1 MSTDEVKKLI
11 VDGDIFMQDKDGEI
25 SKIAEIQ
32 NLESVQE
39 NNQDDA
45 ADAVRYA
52 IEKEKSKSVSIT
64 ITRESS
70 IHLQK
75 MLGIER
81 ISRKRFI
88 KLLMGCRIQRNDA
101 ADAVRYAIEK
111 EKSKSV
117 SITITRESS
126 IHLQKMLGIE
136 RISRKRFIKL
146 LMGCRIQR
154 NDANIFADIVGK
166 NEYGYCPIMVQA
178 VIEWVIKEIQK
189 GEE

>member
-1 MSTDEVKKLI
+1 MLTDEVKKLI
-11 VDGDIFMQDKDGEI
+11 VDGDIWIQDKDGEI
-25 SKIAEIQ
+25 SKRAEIR
-32 NLESVQE
+32 NFESVQE

-88 KLLMGCRIQRNDA
+88 KLLMGCGFQRNDA
-101 ADAVRYAIEK
+101 QNLAKMVHYEYKRY
-111 EKSKSV
+111 S
-117 SITITRESS
+117 
-126 IHLQKMLGIE
+126 
-136 RISRKRFIKL
+136 
-146 LMGCRIQR
+146 
-154 NDANIFADIVGK
+154 
-166 NEYGYCPIMVQA
+166 PILVQM
-178 VIEWVIKEIQK
+178 VIEWIIKSVEKENAQN
-189 GEE
+189 EMSRDV

>member
-1 MSTDEVKKLI
+1 MPKDKVKKLI
-11 VDGDIFMQDKDGEI
+11 VDGDIFMQNKDGGLD
-25 SKIAEIQ
+25 KIAEIQ
-32 NLESVQE
+32 SFESMQE

-88 KLLMGCRIQRNDA
+88 KLLMGCGMQRNDA
-101 ADAVRYAIEK
+101 KIIAQAFREENMNYTPLAVQEIIETINKEAEK
-111 EKSKSV
+111 EEN
-117 SITITRESS
+117 IT
-126 IHLQKMLGIE
+126 
-136 RISRKRFIKL
+136 
-146 LMGCRIQR
+146 
-154 NDANIFADIVGK
+154 
-166 NEYGYCPIMVQA
+166 Y
-178 VIEWVIKEIQK
+178 
-189 GEE
+189 

>member
-11 VDGDIFMQDKDGEI
+11 VDGDILMQDKDGEI

-32 NLESVQE
+32 NFESVQE

-52 IEKEKSKSVSIT
+52 IESKKKIQKEYQ
-64 ITRESS
+64 
-70 IHLQK
+70 LQ
-75 MLGIER
+75 
-81 ISRKRFI
+81 
-88 KLLMGCRIQRNDA
+88 
-101 ADAVRYAIEK
+101 
-111 EKSKSV
+111 
-117 SITITRESS
+117 
-126 IHLQKMLGIE
+126 LQENHQYICKKMLGIE

-154 NDANIFADIVGK
+154 NDANIFADIVRK

-178 VIEWVIKEIQK
+178 VIEWVIKRNTKRGRIMKCTDKEWDTCQVEKKWDAMVVIMMK
-189 GEE
+189 

>member
-1 MSTDEVKKLI
+1 MPTDEIGKLI
-11 VDGDIFMQDKDGEI
+11 VDGDIFIQDKDGQI
-25 SKIAEIQ
+25 NKIAEMQ
-32 NLESVQE
+32 SFASMQE
-39 NNQDDA
+39 NNN
-45 ADAVRYA
+45 DAV
-52 IEKEKSKSVSIT
+52 
-64 ITRESS
+64 
-70 IHLQK
+70 
-75 MLGIER
+75 
-81 ISRKRFI
+81 
-88 KLLMGCRIQRNDA
+88 
-101 ADAVRYAIEK
+101 DAVRYAIEK

>member
-1 MSTDEVKKLI
+1 MPTDEIGKLI
-11 VDGDIFMQDKDGEI
+11 VDGDIFIQDKDGQI
-25 SKIAEIQ
+25 NKIAEMQ
-32 NLESVQE
+32 SFASMQE
-39 NNQDDA
+39 NNN
-45 ADAVRYA
+45 DAV
-52 IEKEKSKSVSIT
+52 
-64 ITRESS
+64 
-70 IHLQK
+70 
-75 MLGIER
+75 
-81 ISRKRFI
+81 
-88 KLLMGCRIQRNDA
+88 
-101 ADAVRYAIEK
+101 DAVRYAIEK

-154 NDANIFADIVGK
+154 NDANIFADIVRK

>member
-1 MSTDEVKKLI
+1 MPTDEIGKLI
-11 VDGDIFMQDKDGEI
+11 VDGDIFIQDKDGQI
-25 SKIAEIQ
+25 NKIAEMQ
-32 NLESVQE
+32 SFASMQE
-39 NNQDDA
+39 NN
-45 ADAVRYA
+45 
-52 IEKEKSKSVSIT
+52 
-64 ITRESS
+64 
-70 IHLQK
+70 
-75 MLGIER
+75 
-81 ISRKRFI
+81 
-88 KLLMGCRIQRNDA
+88 NDA

-154 NDANIFADIVGK
+154 NDANIFADIVRK

>member
-1 MSTDEVKKLI
+1 MPKDKVKKLI
-11 VDGDIFMQDKDGEI
+11 VDGDIFMQNKDGGLD
-25 SKIAEIQ
+25 KIAEIQ
-32 NLESVQE
+32 SFESMQK

-88 KLLMGCRIQRNDA
+88 KLLMGCGMQRNDA
-101 ADAVRYAIEK
+101 EIIAQAFREENMNYTPLAVQEIIETINKEAEK
-111 EKSKSV
+111 EEN
-117 SITITRESS
+117 IT
-126 IHLQKMLGIE
+126 
-136 RISRKRFIKL
+136 
-146 LMGCRIQR
+146 
-154 NDANIFADIVGK
+154 
-166 NEYGYCPIMVQA
+166 Y
-178 VIEWVIKEIQK
+178 
-189 GEE
+189 

>member
-32 NLESVQE
+32 NFESVQE

-52 IEKEKSKSVSIT
+52 IEKEKSKSVSIR

-75 MLGIER
+75 MLVLKEFQE
-81 ISRKRFI
+81 KD
-88 KLLMGCRIQRNDA
+88 LLNYLWD
-101 ADAVRYAIEK
+101 VEFK
-111 EKSKSV
+111 EMML
-117 SITITRESS
+117 TY
-126 IHLQKMLGIE
+126 LQI
-136 RISRKRFIKL
+136 
-146 LMGCRIQR
+146 
-154 NDANIFADIVGK
+154 
-166 NEYGYCPIMVQA
+166 
-178 VIEWVIKEIQK
+178 
-189 GEE
+189 

>member
-1 MSTDEVKKLI
+1 MPKDKVKKLI
-11 VDGDIFMQDKDGEI
+11 VDGDIFMQNKDGGLD
-25 SKIAEIQ
+25 KIAEIQ
-32 NLESVQE
+32 SFESMQE

-88 KLLMGCRIQRNDA
+88 KLLMGCGMQRNDA
-101 ADAVRYAIEK
+101 EIIAQVFREENMNYTPLAVQEIIETINKEAEK
-111 EKSKSV
+111 EEN
-117 SITITRESS
+117 IT
-126 IHLQKMLGIE
+126 
-136 RISRKRFIKL
+136 
-146 LMGCRIQR
+146 
-154 NDANIFADIVGK
+154 
-166 NEYGYCPIMVQA
+166 Y
-178 VIEWVIKEIQK
+178 
-189 GEE
+189 

>member
-32 NLESVQE
+32 NFESVQE

-88 KLLMGCRIQRNDA
+88 KL
-101 ADAVRYAIEK
+101 
-111 EKSKSV
+111 
-117 SITITRESS
+117 
-126 IHLQKMLGIE
+126 
-136 RISRKRFIKL
+136 ISGLIKL
-146 LMGCRIQR
+146 IKLIIVVFPEPVLPTKAILCPGSIVKLTSFKIQ
-154 NDANIFADIVGK
+154 FS
-166 NEYGYCPIMVQA
+166 PS
-178 VIEWVIKEIQK
+178 
-189 GEE
+189 

>member
-25 SKIAEIQ
+25 SKIAEMQ
-32 NLESVQE
+32 NFESVQE

-88 KLLMGCRIQRNDA
+88 KLLMGCGMQRNDA
-101 ADAVRYAIEK
+101 EIIAQVFREENMNYTPLAVQEIIETINKEAEK
-111 EKSKSV
+111 EEN
-117 SITITRESS
+117 IT
-126 IHLQKMLGIE
+126 
-136 RISRKRFIKL
+136 
-146 LMGCRIQR
+146 
-154 NDANIFADIVGK
+154 
-166 NEYGYCPIMVQA
+166 Y
-178 VIEWVIKEIQK
+178 
-189 GEE
+189 

>member
-88 KLLMGCRIQRNDA
+88 KLLMGCI
-101 ADAVRYAIEK
+101 
-111 EKSKSV
+111 
-117 SITITRESS
+117 
-126 IHLQKMLGIE
+126 
-136 RISRKRFIKL
+136 
-146 LMGCRIQR
+146 IQR

>member
-1 MSTDEVKKLI
+1 
-11 VDGDIFMQDKDGEI
+11 MQDKDGEI

-32 NLESVQE
+32 NFESVQE

-81 ISRKRFI
+81 ISRKR
-88 KLLMGCRIQRNDA
+88 L
-101 ADAVRYAIEK
+101 
-111 EKSKSV
+111 
-117 SITITRESS
+117 
-126 IHLQKMLGIE
+126 
-136 RISRKRFIKL
+136 IKL

-154 NDANIFADIVGK
+154 NDANIFADIVRK